1 MQIVTLTTDW
11 GTKDFFSGM
20 VKGKLYSSIPDVQVV
35 DITHDIEQYSMM
47 NTAFVVKN
55 ACLNFPKGTIHIID
69 VNSYFDLEKDI
80 NFVVIEYNEQYFICT
95 DNKMPHSIFGDNCTS
110 IIEIETLWDSNF
122 YNFAA
127 YDLFCKVAAKI
138 ANGTPLEEIGYKR
151 ESLNK
156 SQAIAPIQDGNN
168 IKANIMYI
176 DSYGNAYLNVKYEE
190 FKRIGQNRPFKITLQ
205 SGIHKVTELCT
216 SYYDAK
222 GHPDMVVTVSSTGY
236 IHIAMKIA
244 SAEQLLRLRERDQVI
259 ITFN

>member
-1 MQIVTLTTDW
+1 MQIITLTTDW

-20 VKGKLYSSIPDVQVV
+20 VKAKLYSSIPNVQVV

-69 VNSYFDLEKDI
+69 VNSFFDQEKDI
-80 NFVVIEYNEQYFICT
+80 NFVVIEYNEQYFICA

-110 IIEIETLWDSNF
+110 IIEITTYWDSNF
-122 YNFAA
+122 YNFVAH
-127 YDLFCKVAAKI
+127 DLFCKVATMI

-156 SQAIAPIQDGNN
+156 SQAIAPIYEENS

-190 FKRIGQNRPFKITLQ
+190 FMKVGQNRPFKVTLQ
-205 SGIHKVTELCT
+205 SGIHKINELDST
-216 SYYDAK
+216 YYDEE
-222 GHPDMVVTVSSTGY
+222 GYPDLIVTVSSTGY
-236 IHIAMKIA
+236 IQIAMKIA